1 MLNQI
6 ILMGRLTADP
16 ELRQTAGG
24 INVTSFSLA
33 VERSRKNKD
42 SGDRETDFIRCT
54 AWRGTAEF
62 VCRYFGKGKLCA
74 VSGRLQIASYTD
86 KDGIRRLSPEV
97 LVQDVFFCDSGAKTG
112 LECNPTYPDGKTAH
126 TAFRDVTDMEPVE
139 EDDGELPF

>member
-16 ELRQTAGG
+16 ELRKTGSG
-24 INVTSFSLA
+24 LSVVSFTLA
-33 VERSRKNKD
+33 VERSRKNTD
-42 SGDRETDFIRCT
+42 TGERETDFIRCT

-62 VCRYFGKGKLCA
+62 ISKYFCKGKLCA
-74 VSGRLQIASYTD
+74 VTGRLQISSYTD

-112 LECNPTYPDGKTAH
+112 PECNQTYQDEKTAH

-139 EDDGELPF
+139 DDGQLPF

>member
-6 ILMGRLTADP
+6 VLMGRLTADP
-16 ELRQTAGG
+16 ELRKTGSG
-24 INVTSFSLA
+24 LSVVSFTLA
-33 VERSRKNKD
+33 VERSRKNTD
-42 SGDRETDFIRCT
+42 TGERETDFIRCT

-62 VCRYFGKGKLCA
+62 ISKYFCKGKLCA
-74 VSGRLQIASYTD
+74 VTGRLQINSYTD

-112 LECNPTYPDGKTAH
+112 PECNPTYPDEKTAH

-139 EDDGELPF
+139 DDGQLPF

>member
-16 ELRQTAGG
+16 ELRKTGSG
-24 INVTSFSLA
+24 LSVVSFTLA
-33 VERSRKNKD
+33 VERSRKNTD
-42 SGDRETDFIRCT
+42 TGERETDFIRCT

-62 VCRYFGKGKLCA
+62 ISKYFCKGKLCA
-74 VSGRLQIASYTD
+74 VTGRLQINSYTD

-112 LECNPTYPDGKTAH
+112 LECNPTYPDEKTAH

-139 EDDGELPF
+139 EDDGEIPF

>member
-1 MLNQI
+1 MLNKI
-6 ILMGRLTADP
+6 FIMGRLTRDP
-16 ELRQTAGG
+16 ELRRTPSGTP
-24 INVTSFSLA
+24 VTSFSLA
-33 VERSRKNKD
+33 VDRSRKNKD
-42 SGDRETDFIRCT
+42 SGERETDFIRCT

-62 VCRYFGKGKLCA
+62 ICRYFGKGKLCA

-112 LECNPTYPDGKTAH
+112 LECNPTYQDEKTAH

-139 EDDGELPF
+139 DDGQLPF

>member
-1 MLNQI
+1 MLNKI
-6 ILMGRLTADP
+6 FIMGRLTRDP
-16 ELRQTAGG
+16 ELRRTPSGTP
-24 INVTSFSLA
+24 VTSFSLA
-33 VERSRKNKD
+33 VDRSRKNKD
-42 SGDRETDFIRCT
+42 SGERETDFIRCT

-62 VCRYFGKGKLCA
+62 ICRYFGKGKLCA

-112 LECNPTYPDGKTAH
+112 LECNQTYQDEKTAH

-139 EDDGELPF
+139 DDGQLPF